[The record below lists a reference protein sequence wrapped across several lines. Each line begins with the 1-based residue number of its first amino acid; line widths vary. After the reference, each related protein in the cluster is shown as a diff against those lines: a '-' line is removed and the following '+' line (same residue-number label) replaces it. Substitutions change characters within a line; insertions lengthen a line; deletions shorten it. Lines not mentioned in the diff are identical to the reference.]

1 MGHHSQRIC
10 RYRGTA
16 EAPADYNL
24 PTMTAR
30 HRHRTAIVIGG
41 VVAFAI
47 FTTAAFA
54 AAPASQ
60 RQPRQADEQNDPR
73 LKAQALDTLYELN
86 LTADQLKGVEKLA
99 APGKADPPPKLGR
112 KLRNAVNDLCDAL
125 AKGDD
130 EKIADLQ
137 DKVDELSDVANVD
150 DAVVER
156 SDAANAKAADV
167 TNLLTAAQLANF
179 IAVYADEVQGPAELL
194 IDTMEDARGGGADEA
209 AYKDLRTDTVNEVVA
224 LSQGPATKD
233 SKLADAVG
241 GFLDRVRKLNDADYK
256 AKHAA
261 LEEEARKLIGP
272 LDPVTVVRHWVEEEF
287 AILLSN
293 PQLPQAIRARLP
305 HAGEHGGGG
314 GDDKTPQHVASRDGA
329 TSVMEEK

>member
-1 MGHHSQRIC
+1 MPEDPQ
-10 RYRGTA
+10 
-16 EAPADYNL
+16 ADYNS

-30 HRHRTAIVIGG
+30 HRIAIVIAWI
-41 VVAFAI
+41 VAIPLITIA
-47 FTTAAFA
+47 TRA

-60 RQPRQADEQNDPR
+60 RQPRQADEQTDPR

-86 LTADQLKGVEKLA
+86 LTADQLNAVEKLA
-99 APGKADPPPKLGR
+99 APAKADPPPKLGR

-130 EKIADLQ
+130 EKIAELQ
-137 DKVDELSDVANVD
+137 DKVDELSDAANVD
-150 DAVVER
+150 DAVVNL
-156 SDAANAKAADV
+156 SDTSKTRAAEV

-179 IAVYADEVQGPAELL
+179 IAVCADDVQGPAELL
-194 IDTMEDARGGGADEA
+194 IDTMDDARNGAGGAGGGDDAE
-209 AYKDLRTDTVNEVVA
+209 YKDLRSDTVDEVIALTKGVA
-224 LSQGPATKD
+224 AKD
-233 SKLADAVG
+233 DKLADAVG
-241 GFLDRVRKLNDADYK
+241 GFLDRVHKLNDADYK

-287 AILLSN
+287 ATLLSN
-293 PQLPQAIRARLP
+293 PQLADAIHARLP

-314 GDDKTPQHVASRDGA
+314 GNNGGGDRAAQHVASRDGA
-329 TSVMEEK
+329 TSVMEGK